1 MASEYGKFG
10 PLVGAIDEGTS
21 SARFILFK
29 ANSCEVVVSH
39 QEVLEQH
46 FPQEGWV
53 EQDPCAIL
61 EVVTTC
67 VARAVEQLV
76 ALGGNPKDIIAVGV
90 TNQRETTIVWDK
102 YTGKPLHNAIV
113 WLDMRTS
120 STIDKLLDLVPN
132 KTRNKNYLKPLCGL
146 PMSPYFSA
154 VKLRWLSDNVD
165 AVKQAMKRGSCCF
178 GTVDTWIIW
187 NLTGGP
193 NGGKH
198 VTDVTNASRTMLMN
212 IETLSWDP
220 LLMKFFE
227 VPKSVLPE
235 IKSSSEVYGHIAA
248 GPLKGVPIS
257 GCLGDQQAALV
268 GQMCLQKGQAKATYG
283 TGCFVLYNTGDV
295 RVTSSRGLLTTV
307 AYQLG
312 AQSPPC
318 YALEGSVAVAGA
330 ALSWLKDNIGLIASA
345 KESEALAERATESGS
360 VVFVPAFSGLYAPYW
375 RQDARGVICGITED
389 TNESHIVRAALEAVC
404 YQVRDILDAMNEDC
418 GIPLQILKVDGG
430 MTSNALAMQLQAD
443 LVGIDVWQAAVSEST
458 ALGAALAAGWAVG
471 GAGGVPGAE
480 LVLPAARVY
489 RPRTAAD
496 ERDLRYRHWKMAV
509 ERSLGWELD

>member
-1 MASEYGKFG
+1 MTDSRKFG

-21 SARFILFK
+21 SARFIIFK
-29 ANSCEVVVSH
+29 ANSAEVVAYH
-39 QEVLEQH
+39 QKELTQH

-53 EQDPCAIL
+53 EQDPTEIL
-61 EVVTTC
+61 EVVTIC
-67 VARAVEQLV
+67 IQKAVEKLET
-76 ALGGNPKDIIAVGV
+76 LGGSAKDIIAVGV
-90 TNQRETTIVWDK
+90 TNQRETTIVWDRN
-102 YTGKPLHNAIV
+102 TGKPLHNAIV
-113 WLDMRTS
+113 WLDMRTA
-120 STIDKLLDLVPN
+120 STIDKLLDTVPN

-146 PMSPYFSA
+146 PLSPYFSA

-165 AVKQAMKRGSCCF
+165 AVKTAMKNGTCCF

-198 VTDVTNASRTMLMN
+198 VTDVSNASRTMIMN
-212 IETLSWDP
+212 IENLDWDP
-220 LLMKFFE
+220 LLLKFFE

-235 IKSSSEVYGHIAA
+235 IKSSSEIYGYIASE
-248 GPLKGVPIS
+248 PLTGIPIS

-283 TGCFVLYNTGDV
+283 TGCFVLYNTGDI
-295 RVTSSRGLLTTV
+295 RVNSSRGLLTTV

-312 AQSPPC
+312 SKTQAC

-330 ALSWLKDNIGLIASA
+330 ALGWLKDNIGLIESA
-345 KESEALAERATESGS
+345 KNSQEIAEKATENGS

-389 TNESHIVRAALEAVC
+389 TNWNHIVKAALEAVC

-430 MTSNALAMQLQAD
+430 MTSNALVMQMQAD
-443 LVGIDVWQAAVSEST
+443 LIGINVNRAGFTEST
-458 ALGAALAAGWAVG
+458 ALGAALVAYW
-471 GAGGVPGAE
+471 GVEPSKSG
-480 LVLPAARVY
+480 
-489 RPRTAAD
+489 TAIPMPTGNTYTPEITDD
-496 ERDLRYRHWKMAV
+496 ERDMRYKQWKMAV
-509 ERSLGWELD
+509 ERSLGWDQN